1 MRQPRR
7 GDGSLALSRYQR
19 FAYRLFGSFVSQ
31 SAKSNVHLRLALLK
45 AHIPLRPEVYLSFA
59 YLNMAVGFVSSALV
73 VGSLGVLAVLDVVFL
88 PIRAFVLLALFPL
101 ILASSVYL
109 ITFVLPDVRASSRS
123 RDIEIK
129 LPYALNYIATM
140 ASAGITVDKIF
151 ASLANQN
158 VYGEVANEAAWISRD
173 LQVLGKDV
181 LGALNVALDRSP
193 SAKFQDFLQGAI
205 ITLTSGGELKDFFRA
220 KADQYAYENVR
231 EQEKFLDG
239 LGVISESYVTLVVGA
254 PLFLL
259 VLLSVLTLFGTNPS
273 SALLI
278 GYSFILILLPLTQL
292 GFAVAIKSLARE
304 P

>member
-1 MRQPRR
+1 M
-7 GDGSLALSRYQR
+7 
-19 FAYRLFGSFVSQ
+19 SQ
-31 SAKSNVHLRLALLK
+31 TAQSNVHLRLALLK
-45 AHIPLRPEVYLSFA
+45 AHIPLRPEVYLSFS
-59 YLNMAVGFVSSALV
+59 YLNMAVGFTISALV
-73 VGSLGVLAVLDVVFL
+73 VATLGTLAVFGIVFL
-88 PIRAFVLLALFPL
+88 PVRAFILLGLFPL
-101 ILASSVYL
+101 VLASSVYL
-109 ITFVLPDVRASSRS
+109 VTFVLPDIRASTRA
-123 RDIEIK
+123 RDIEAK

-140 ASAGITVDKIF
+140 ASAGVTVDKIF
-151 ASLANQN
+151 DSLASQQ
-158 VYGEVANEAAWISRD
+158 VYGEIANEAAWISRD

-181 LGALNVALDRSP
+181 MGALNAALDRSP

-205 ITLTSGGELKDFFRA
+205 ITLTSGGELKDYFRA

-231 EQEKFLDG
+231 EQERFLDG

-278 GYSFILILLPLTQL
+278 GYTFILVLLPLTQL